1 MRKKNILGTLAL
13 VFIGIVFGAVL
24 VSGFGWVRPSYGDVK
39 IGADNPPVAQLN
51 ADAAAFNNAFV
62 QVAEKVTPSI
72 VQITVVSKAKNSM
85 GGLPERFHNFFQFK
99 DDTPQ
104 EQQGGGSGIIISED
118 GYILTNNHVGEDAKI
133 VSVTLHDNRK
143 F

>member
-51 ADAAAFNNAFV
+51 ADAAAF
-62 QVAEKVTPSI
+62 KSYSI
-72 VQITVVSKAKNSM
+72 NCTDYSCIQSKELYGRTSGTVS
-85 GGLPERFHNFFQFK
+85 
-99 DDTPQ
+99 
-104 EQQGGGSGIIISED
+104 
-118 GYILTNNHVGEDAKI
+118 
-133 VSVTLHDNRK
+133 
-143 F
+143 